1 MPIRTAKTR
10 RLLQSTPRLTLPA
23 FCDGLILY
31 ASFDAALKAD
41 LGGGTPLPFGAV
53 SITERGKFG
62 AAAAFDGDAST
73 TDAGSAMYFVRPE
86 GGAPVFPDEEGT
98 ISMWVRAPIT
108 GSEPSIS
115 PVFHRAVGNVPPA
128 PLEPTGLT
136 FVGLPN
142 QFGLVHTPKSAPVV
156 MLHTFAPAAVRPYL
170 RAGDHN
176 HLVTAWRRGDVAGP
190 TAYLAI
196 NGGLGERFDDAGAD
210 VTDPYAD
217 AEVNDAG
224 AFQVP

>member
-1 MPIRTAKTR
+1 M
-10 RLLQSTPRLTLPA
+10 
-23 FCDGLILY
+23 
-31 ASFDAALKAD
+31 
-41 LGGGTPLPFGAV
+41 
-53 SITERGKFG
+53 
-62 AAAAFDGDAST
+62 
-73 TDAGSAMYFVRPE
+73 
-86 GGAPVFPDEEGT
+86 FPDEEGT

-108 GSEPSIS
+108 GSDPSIS

-170 RAGDHN
+170 RAGDYN

-224 AFQVP
+224 ALQVPYRGFSSTKWDYPDASTLALRLGAPTYQNAIEGEVDDVAVWSRVLSFAEIAEIYKAGVSIKQACQLP